1 MKIKQI
7 GFIALFFLCESVLAQ
22 SNTWQPS
29 KPVRL
34 IVPQVA
40 GGGADAIGRTI
51 GQALS
56 EKIGQ
61 PVVVDN
67 RPGTNGGVGMDV
79 LLNSPADGYNLI
91 LVYTSLMAINPAVY
105 EKINYDPLR
114 DVKALGAVCEVPL
127 VMIASSKVPA
137 NNLKELISSLKSDPQ
152 SVFGAS
158 SGNGS
163 FSHMM
168 IEILNTKIGVK
179 MTHIPFKGEGPAVAH
194 VLSGQDSIIYVGT
207 PAIILS
213 QVQAGK
219 LKALGV
225 TTAKR
230 MSQIPNIPTLAES
243 GLPDFNESFWYG
255 LAASSNTPPHIL
267 EAYNKVVNEIAKS
280 DNLQANLGKM
290 GCNPLP
296 LTSQEFTEKVRNDN
310 KKYTSI
316 AKSVNMKVD

>member
-1 MKIKQI
+1 MKCK
-7 GFIALFFLCESVLAQ
+7 IALMIFLFVQSSLSFAQ
-22 SNTWQPS
+22 SSNWSPT

-51 GQALS
+51 AQGLS
-56 EKIGQ
+56 ERLGQ
-61 PVVVDN
+61 PVIVDN
-67 RPGTNGGVGMDV
+67 RPGTNGGVGVDN

-105 EKINYDPLR
+105 EKISYSPLR
-114 DVKALGAVCEVPL
+114 DLKPIGAICEVPL
-127 VMIASSKVPA
+127 VMIASSKVSA
-137 NNLKELISSLKSDPQ
+137 NNMGELINSLKADPQ
-152 SVFGAS
+152 SIFGAS

-168 IEILNTKIGVK
+168 IEIMNTKIGVK

-194 VLSGQDSIIYVGT
+194 VLSGQDSIIYIGT

-225 TTAKR
+225 TTSHR
-230 MSQIPNIPTLAES
+230 MRQIPNIPTFAEG
-243 GLPDFNESFWYG
+243 GLTDFNESFWYG
-255 LAASSNTPPHIL
+255 LAVSANTPPQIL
-267 EAYNKVVNEIAKS
+267 EAYNKVVVDVARAE
-280 DNLQANLGKM
+280 NLQTNLGKM
-290 GCNPLP
+290 GCDPLP
-296 LTSQEFTEKVRNDN
+296 LNANDFSEKIRGDI
-310 KKYTSI
+310 KKYSAI

>member
-1 MKIKQI
+1 MKCK
-7 GFIALFFLCESVLAQ
+7 IALLLFLWVQSGISLAQ
-22 SNTWQPS
+22 PANWTPS

-56 EKIGQ
+56 DNLGQ
-61 PVVVDN
+61 PVIVDN
-67 RPGTNGGVGMDV
+67 RPGTNGGVGVDN

-105 EKINYDPLR
+105 EKISYSPMR
-114 DVKALGAVCEVPL
+114 DLKPLGAVCEVPL

-137 NNLKELISSLKSDPQ
+137 NNMGELINSLKGDPQ
-152 SVFGAS
+152 SIFGAS

-168 IEILNTKIGVK
+168 IEIMNTKIGVK

-194 VLSGQDSIIYVGT
+194 VLSGQDSIIYIGT

-225 TTAKR
+225 TTSHR
-230 MSQIPNIPTLAES
+230 MRQIPNVPTFAE
-243 GLPDFNESFWYG
+243 GGITDFNESFWYG
-255 LAASSNTPPHIL
+255 LAASANTPSHIV
-267 EAYNKVVNEIAKS
+267 EAYSKVVSEIS
-280 DNLQANLGKM
+280 RSESLQTSIGKM
-290 GCNPLP
+290 GCDPLP
-296 LTSQEFTEKVRNDN
+296 LNANEFSDKVRNDM
-310 KKYTSI
+310 KKYSAI
-316 AKSVNMKVD
+316 AKAVNMKVD

>member
-1 MKIKQI
+1 MKNKNWCL
-7 GFIALFFLCESVLAQ
+7 FALVLMCESIFAQ
-22 SNTWQPS
+22 SNSWLPN

-61 PVVVDN
+61 PVIVDN

-79 LLNSPADGYNLI
+79 LLNAPADGYNLI
-91 LVYTSLMAINPAVY
+91 LVFTSMMAINPAVY

-114 DVKALGAVCEVPL
+114 DLKSLGAVCEVPL

-213 QVQAGK
+213 QVQSGK

-230 MSQIPNIPTLAES
+230 MNQIPNIPTLAES

-255 LAASSNTPPHIL
+255 LAASSNTPQFII
-267 EAYNKVVNEIAKS
+267 EAYNKVVNDIAKS
-280 DNLQANLGKM
+280 DNLQSNLGKM

-296 LTSQEFTEKVRNDN
+296 LSSQEFTEKVRNDI
-310 KKYTSI
+310 KKYSSI

>member
-1 MKIKQI
+1 MKIKNWCL
-7 GFIALFFLCESVLAQ
+7 FALLFMCEYVFAQ
-22 SNTWQPS
+22 SNSWTPN

-61 PVVVDN
+61 PVIVDN

-79 LLNSPADGYNLI
+79 LLNAPADGYNLI
-91 LVYTSLMAINPAVY
+91 LVFTSMMAINPAVY

-114 DVKALGAVCEVPL
+114 DLKALGAV
-127 VMIASSKVPA
+127 
-137 NNLKELISSLKSDPQ
+137 
-152 SVFGAS
+152 
-158 SGNGS
+158 
-163 FSHMM
+163 
-168 IEILNTKIGVK
+168 
-179 MTHIPFKGEGPAVAH
+179 FKGEGPAVAH

-213 QVQAGK
+213 QVQSGK

-243 GLPDFNESFWYG
+243 GIPDFNESFWYG
-255 LAASSNTPPHIL
+255 LAASSNTPQYIVD
-267 EAYNKVVNEIAKS
+267 AYNKVVNDIAKS
-280 DNLQANLGKM
+280 DNLQNNLGKM

-296 LTSQEFTEKVRNDN
+296 LTSQEFTEKVRNDI
-310 KKYTSI
+310 KKYSSL

>member
-1 MKIKQI
+1 MKIKNWCL
-7 GFIALFFLCESVLAQ
+7 FALLFMCEYVFAQ
-22 SNTWQPS
+22 SNSWTPN

-61 PVVVDN
+61 PVIVDN

-79 LLNSPADGYNLI
+79 LLNAPADGYNLI
-91 LVYTSLMAINPAVY
+91 LVFTSMMAINPAVY

-114 DVKALGAVCEVPL
+114 DLKALGAVCEVPL

-152 SVFGAS
+152 SIFGAS

-179 MTHIPFKGEGPAVAH
+179 MTHITFKGEGPAVAH

-213 QVQAGK
+213 QVQSGK

-243 GLPDFNESFWYG
+243 GIPDFNESFWYG
-255 LAASSNTPPHIL
+255 LAASSNTPQYIVD
-267 EAYNKVVNEIAKS
+267 AYNKVVNDIAKS
-280 DNLQANLGKM
+280 DNLQNNLGKM

-296 LTSQEFTEKVRNDN
+296 LTSQEFTEKVRNDI
-310 KKYTSI
+310 KKYSSI

>member
-1 MKIKQI
+1 MKNKNWCL
-7 GFIALFFLCESVLAQ
+7 FALVLMCESIFAQ
-22 SNTWQPS
+22 SNSWLPN

-61 PVVVDN
+61 PVIVDN

-79 LLNSPADGYNLI
+79 LLNAPADGYNLI
-91 LVYTSLMAINPAVY
+91 LVFTSMMAINPAVY

-114 DVKALGAVCEVPL
+114 DLKSLGAVCEVPL

-213 QVQAGK
+213 QVQSGK

-230 MSQIPNIPTLAES
+230 MNQIPNIPTLAES

-255 LAASSNTPPHIL
+255 LAASSNTPQFII
-267 EAYNKVVNEIAKS
+267 EAYNKVVNDIAKS
-280 DNLQANLGKM
+280 DNLQSNLGKM

-296 LTSQEFTEKVRNDN
+296 LTSQEFTEKVRNDI
-310 KKYTSI
+310 KKYSSI

>member
-1 MKIKQI
+1 MQIKKIGLLLLLLFY
-7 GFIALFFLCESVLAQ
+7 GFAQAQ
-22 SNTWQPS
+22 SSSWSPN

-34 IVPQVA
+34 IIPQVA

-51 GQALS
+51 GQALA

-61 PVVVDN
+61 PVIVDN

-79 LLNSPADGYNLI
+79 LMNSPADGYNLI
-91 LVYTSLMAINPAVY
+91 LVFTSLMAINPAVY

-114 DVKALGAVCEVPL
+114 DLKALGAICEVPL

-137 NNLKELISSLKSDPQ
+137 NNLKELMSSLKSDQQ

-230 MSQIPNIPTLAES
+230 MSQIPNVPTLAES

-255 LAASSNTPPHIL
+255 LAASSNTPPHII
-267 EAYNKVVNEIAKS
+267 EAYNKAVNEIARA
-280 DNLQANLGKM
+280 DDLQNNLGKM
-290 GCNPLP
+290 GCNALP
-296 LTSQEFTEKVRNDN
+296 LNMPEFTEKVRSDI
-310 KKYTSI
+310 KKYSSI

>member
-1 MKIKQI
+1 MKIKNWCL
-7 GFIALFFLCESVLAQ
+7 FALLFMCESIFAQ
-22 SNTWQPS
+22 SNSWTPN

-61 PVVVDN
+61 PVIVDN

-79 LLNSPADGYNLI
+79 LLNAPADGYNLI
-91 LVYTSLMAINPAVY
+91 LVFTSMMAINPAVY

-114 DVKALGAVCEVPL
+114 DLKALGAVCEVPL

-152 SVFGAS
+152 SIFGAS

-213 QVQAGK
+213 QVQSGK

-243 GLPDFNESFWYG
+243 GIPDFNESFWYG
-255 LAASSNTPPHIL
+255 LAASSNTPQYIV
-267 EAYNKVVNEIAKS
+267 EAYNKVVNDIAKS
-280 DNLQANLGKM
+280 DNLQNNLGKM

-296 LTSQEFTEKVRNDN
+296 LTSQEFTEKVRNDI
-310 KKYTSI
+310 KKYSSI

>member
-1 MKIKQI
+1 M
-7 GFIALFFLCESVLAQ
+7 CEYVFAQ
-22 SNTWQPS
+22 SNSWTPN

-61 PVVVDN
+61 PVIVDN

-79 LLNSPADGYNLI
+79 LLNAPADGYNLI
-91 LVYTSLMAINPAVY
+91 LVFTSMMAINPAVY

-114 DVKALGAVCEVPL
+114 DLKALGAVCEVPL

-152 SVFGAS
+152 SIFGAS

-213 QVQAGK
+213 QVQSGK

-243 GLPDFNESFWYG
+243 GIPDFNESFWYG
-255 LAASSNTPPHIL
+255 LAASSNTPQYIVD
-267 EAYNKVVNEIAKS
+267 AYNKVVNDIAKS
-280 DNLQANLGKM
+280 DNLQNNLGKM

-296 LTSQEFTEKVRNDN
+296 LTSQEFTEKVRNDI
-310 KKYTSI
+310 KKYSSI

>member
-1 MKIKQI
+1 MKIKNWCL
-7 GFIALFFLCESVLAQ
+7 FALLFMCESIFAQ
-22 SNTWQPS
+22 SNSWTPN

-61 PVVVDN
+61 PVIVDN

-79 LLNSPADGYNLI
+79 LLNAPADGYNLI
-91 LVYTSLMAINPAVY
+91 LVFTSMMAINPAVY

-114 DVKALGAVCEVPL
+114 DLKALGAVCEVPL

-152 SVFGAS
+152 SIFGAS

-213 QVQAGK
+213 QVQSGK
-219 LKALGV
+219 LKGLGV

-243 GLPDFNESFWYG
+243 GIPDFNESFWYG
-255 LAASSNTPPHIL
+255 LAASSNTPQYIV
-267 EAYNKVVNEIAKS
+267 EAYNKVVNDIAKS
-280 DNLQANLGKM
+280 DNLQNNLGKM

-296 LTSQEFTEKVRNDN
+296 LTSQEFTEKVRNDI
-310 KKYTSI
+310 KKYSSI

>member
-1 MKIKQI
+1 MKIKAI
-7 GFIALFFLCESVLAQ
+7 FFCLCYLACNLVFAQ
-22 SNTWQPS
+22 ANPWSPS

-34 IVPQVA
+34 IIPQVA

-56 EKIGQ
+56 ERLGQ
-61 PVVVDN
+61 PVIVDN

-79 LLNSPADGYNLI
+79 LMNAPADGYNLI
-91 LVYTSLMAINPAVY
+91 LVFTSMMAINPAVY
-105 EKINYDPLR
+105 DKINYDPLR
-114 DVKALGAVCEVPL
+114 DLKALGAVCEVPL

-137 NNLKELISSLKSDPQ
+137 NNLKELISSLKSNPQ

-225 TTAKR
+225 TTADR
-230 MSQIPNIPTLAES
+230 MKQIPNVPTLIE
-243 GLPDFNESFWYG
+243 GGIPDFNESFWYG
-255 LAASSNTPPHIL
+255 IAASSNTPPNIID
-267 EAYNKVVNEIAKS
+267 AYNKVLIDVARN
-280 DNLQANLGKM
+280 DNLQTNLGKM

-296 LTSQEFTEKVRNDN
+296 LNSTEFTDKVRNDI
-310 KKYTSI
+310 KKYSTI

>member
-1 MKIKQI
+1 M
-7 GFIALFFLCESVLAQ
+7 CEYVFAQ
-22 SNTWQPS
+22 SNSWTPN

-61 PVVVDN
+61 PVIVDN

-79 LLNSPADGYNLI
+79 LLNAPADGYNLI
-91 LVYTSLMAINPAVY
+91 LVFTSMMAINPAVY

-114 DVKALGAVCEVPL
+114 DLKALGAVCEVPL

-152 SVFGAS
+152 SIFGDS

-213 QVQAGK
+213 QVQSGK

-243 GLPDFNESFWYG
+243 GIPDFNESFWYG
-255 LAASSNTPPHIL
+255 LAASSNTPQYIVD
-267 EAYNKVVNEIAKS
+267 AYNKVVNDIAKS
-280 DNLQANLGKM
+280 DNLQNNLGKM

-296 LTSQEFTEKVRNDN
+296 LTSQEFTEKVRNDI
-310 KKYTSI
+310 KKYSSI

>member
-1 MKIKQI
+1 MNIKL
-7 GFIALFFLCESVLAQ
+7 FWVVVLFFLSQ
-22 SNTWQPS
+22 SAFSQTSPWS
-29 KPVRL
+29 ATKPVRL
-34 IVPQVA
+34 IIPQVA

-56 EKIGQ
+56 EKLGL
-61 PVVVDN
+61 PVIVDN

-79 LLNSPADGYNLI
+79 LLNAPADGYNLI
-91 LVYTSLMAINPAVY
+91 LVFTSMMAINPAVY
-105 EKINYDPLR
+105 EKINYDPLKDLR
-114 DVKALGAVCEVPL
+114 SLGAVCEVPL

-137 NNLKELISSLKSDPQ
+137 TNLKELTASLKSDPQ
-152 SVFGAS
+152 SIFGAS

-168 IEILNTKIGVK
+168 IEMLNTKIGVK

-194 VLSGQDSIIYVGT
+194 VLSGQDSIIYIGT

-213 QVQAGK
+213 QVQSGK

-230 MSQIPNIPTLAES
+230 MSQIPNVPTLAES
-243 GLPDFNESFWYG
+243 GLTDFNESFWYG

-267 EAYNKVVNEIAKS
+267 DAYNKVVNDIARS
-280 DNLQANLGKM
+280 DNLQANLSKM
-290 GCNPLP
+290 GCNSLP
-296 LTSQEFTEKVRNDN
+296 LNSAEFTEKVRNDI
-310 KKYTSI
+310 KKYSAI

>member
-1 MKIKQI
+1 MKIKLLWA
-7 GFIALFFLCESVLAQ
+7 GVLFFLTQ
-22 SNTWQPS
+22 SAFSQTPPWTAT

-34 IVPQVA
+34 IIPQVA

-56 EKIGQ
+56 EKLGQ
-61 PVVVDN
+61 PVIVDN

-79 LLNSPADGYNLI
+79 LMNAPADGYNLI
-91 LVYTSLMAINPAVY
+91 LVFTSMMAINPAVY
-105 EKINYDPLR
+105 EKINYDPLKDLR
-114 DVKALGAVCEVPL
+114 SLGSVCEVPL

-137 NNLKELISSLKSDPQ
+137 TNLKELISSLKSDSQ
-152 SVFGAS
+152 SIFGAS

-168 IEILNTKIGVK
+168 IEMLNTKIGVK

-194 VLSGQDSIIYVGT
+194 VLSGQDSIIYIGT

-213 QVQAGK
+213 QVQSGK

-230 MSQIPNIPTLAES
+230 MSQIPNVPTLAES
-243 GLPDFNESFWYG
+243 GLTDFNESFWYG

-267 EAYNKVVNEIAKS
+267 EAYNKIVNDMARS

-290 GCNPLP
+290 GCNSLP
-296 LTSQEFTEKVRNDN
+296 LNSTEFTDKVRNDI
-310 KKYTSI
+310 KKYSAI

>member
-1 MKIKQI
+1 MNIKLVWI
-7 GFIALFFLCESVLAQ
+7 GVLFFLSQ
-22 SNTWQPS
+22 SAFSQTSPWTAT

-34 IVPQVA
+34 IIPQVA

-56 EKIGQ
+56 EKLGQ
-61 PVVVDN
+61 PVIVDN

-79 LLNSPADGYNLI
+79 LMNAPADGYNLI
-91 LVYTSLMAINPAVY
+91 LVFTSMMAINPAVY
-105 EKINYDPLR
+105 EKINYDPLKDLR
-114 DVKALGAVCEVPL
+114 SLGAVCEVPL

-137 NNLKELISSLKSDPQ
+137 TNLKELISSLKSDPQ
-152 SVFGAS
+152 SIFGAS

-168 IEILNTKIGVK
+168 IEMLNTKIGVK

-194 VLSGQDSIIYVGT
+194 VLSGQDSIIYIGT

-213 QVQAGK
+213 QVQSGK

-230 MSQIPNIPTLAES
+230 MSQIPNVPTLAES
-243 GLPDFNESFWYG
+243 GLTDFNESFWYG
-255 LAASSNTPPHIL
+255 LAASSNTPPYIL
-267 EAYNKVVNEIAKS
+267 EAYNKVVNDIARS
-280 DNLQANLGKM
+280 ESLQANLGKM
-290 GCNPLP
+290 GCNSLP
-296 LTSQEFTEKVRNDN
+296 LNSTEFTDKVRNDI
-310 KKYTSI
+310 KKYSAI

>member
-1 MKIKQI
+1 MNIKLFWV
-7 GFIALFFLCESVLAQ
+7 GVLFFLSQ
-22 SNTWQPS
+22 SAFSQTTSWS
-29 KPVRL
+29 ATKPVRL
-34 IVPQVA
+34 IIPQVA

-56 EKIGQ
+56 EKLGQ
-61 PVVVDN
+61 PVIVDN

-79 LLNSPADGYNLI
+79 LMNAPADGYNLI
-91 LVYTSLMAINPAVY
+91 LVFTSMMAINPAVY
-105 EKINYDPLR
+105 EKINYDPLKDLR
-114 DVKALGAVCEVPL
+114 SLGAVCEVPL

-137 NNLKELISSLKSDPQ
+137 TNLKELISSLKSDPQ
-152 SVFGAS
+152 SIFGAS

-168 IEILNTKIGVK
+168 IEMLNTKIGVK

-194 VLSGQDSIIYVGT
+194 VLSGQDSIIYIGT

-213 QVQAGK
+213 QVQSGK

-230 MSQIPNIPTLAES
+230 MSQIPNVPTLAES
-243 GLPDFNESFWYG
+243 GLTDFNESFWYG

-267 EAYNKVVNEIAKS
+267 DAYNKVVNDIARS
-280 DNLQANLGKM
+280 DNLQANLSKM
-290 GCNPLP
+290 GCNSLP
-296 LTSQEFTEKVRNDN
+296 LNSAEFTDKVRNDI
-310 KKYTSI
+310 KKYSAI

>member
-1 MKIKQI
+1 MNIKLLWV
-7 GFIALFFLCESVLAQ
+7 GVLFFLSQ
-22 SNTWQPS
+22 SALSQTPPWS
-29 KPVRL
+29 ATKPVRL
-34 IVPQVA
+34 IIPQVA

-56 EKIGQ
+56 EKLGQ
-61 PVVVDN
+61 PVIIDN

-79 LLNSPADGYNLI
+79 LMNAPADGYNLI
-91 LVYTSLMAINPAVY
+91 LVFTSMMAINPAVY
-105 EKINYDPLR
+105 EKINYDPLKDLR
-114 DVKALGAVCEVPL
+114 SLGAICEVPL

-137 NNLKELISSLKSDPQ
+137 TNLKELISSLKSDSQ
-152 SVFGAS
+152 SIFGAS

-168 IEILNTKIGVK
+168 IEMLNTKIGVK

-194 VLSGQDSIIYVGT
+194 VLSGQDSIIYIGT

-213 QVQAGK
+213 QVQSGK

-230 MSQIPNIPTLAES
+230 MSQIPNVPTLAEG
-243 GLPDFNESFWYG
+243 GLTDFNESFWYG
-255 LAASSNTPPHIL
+255 VAASSNTPPHIL
-267 EAYNKVVNEIAKS
+267 EAYNKVVNDAARS

-290 GCNPLP
+290 GCNSLP
-296 LTSQEFTEKVRNDN
+296 LNSAEFTEKVRNDI
-310 KKYTSI
+310 KKYSAI

>member
-1 MKIKQI
+1 MKIKNWCL
-7 GFIALFFLCESVLAQ
+7 FALLFMCESIFAQ
-22 SNTWQPS
+22 SNSWTPN

-40 GGGADAIGRTI
+40 CGGADAIGRTI

-61 PVVVDN
+61 PVIVDN

-79 LLNSPADGYNLI
+79 LLNAPADGYNLI
-91 LVYTSLMAINPAVY
+91 LVFTSMMAINPAVY

-114 DVKALGAVCEVPL
+114 DLKALGAVCEVPL

-152 SVFGAS
+152 SIFGAS

-213 QVQAGK
+213 QVQSGK

-243 GLPDFNESFWYG
+243 GIPDFNESFWYG
-255 LAASSNTPPHIL
+255 LAASSNTPQYIV
-267 EAYNKVVNEIAKS
+267 EAYNKVVNDIAKS
-280 DNLQANLGKM
+280 DNLQNNLGKM

-296 LTSQEFTEKVRNDN
+296 LTSQEFTEKVRNDI
-310 KKYTSI
+310 KKYSSI

>member
-1 MKIKQI
+1 MKIKNWCL
-7 GFIALFFLCESVLAQ
+7 FALLFMCEYVFAQ
-22 SNTWQPS
+22 SNSWLPN

-61 PVVVDN
+61 PVIVDN

-79 LLNSPADGYNLI
+79 LLNAPADGYNLI
-91 LVYTSLMAINPAVY
+91 LVFTSMMAINPAVY

-114 DVKALGAVCEVPL
+114 DLKALGAVCEVPL

-152 SVFGAS
+152 SIFGAS

-213 QVQAGK
+213 QVQSGK

-243 GLPDFNESFWYG
+243 GIPDFNESFWYG
-255 LAASSNTPPHIL
+255 LAASSNTPQYIV
-267 EAYNKVVNEIAKS
+267 EAYNKVVNDIAKS
-280 DNLQANLGKM
+280 DNLQNNLGKM

-296 LTSQEFTEKVRNDN
+296 LTSQEFTEKVRNDI
-310 KKYTSI
+310 KKYSSI

>member
-1 MKIKQI
+1 MNIKIFWV
-7 GFIALFFLCESVLAQ
+7 GVLFFLSQ
-22 SNTWQPS
+22 SAFSQAPPWSAT

-34 IVPQVA
+34 IIPQVA

-56 EKIGQ
+56 EKLGQ
-61 PVVVDN
+61 PVIVDN

-79 LLNSPADGYNLI
+79 LMNAPADGYNLI
-91 LVYTSLMAINPAVY
+91 LVFTSMMAINPAVY
-105 EKINYDPLR
+105 EKINYDPLKDLR
-114 DVKALGAVCEVPL
+114 SLGAVCEVPL

-137 NNLKELISSLKSDPQ
+137 ANLKDLVSSLKSDPQ
-152 SVFGAS
+152 SIFGAS

-168 IEILNTKIGVK
+168 IEMLNTKIGVK

-194 VLSGQDSIIYVGT
+194 VLSGQDSIIYIGT

-213 QVQAGK
+213 QVQSGK

-230 MSQIPNIPTLAES
+230 MSQIPNVPTLAES
-243 GLPDFNESFWYG
+243 GLTDFNESFWYG
-255 LAASSNTPPHIL
+255 LAASSNTPPYIL
-267 EAYNKVVNEIAKS
+267 EAYNKVVNDIARS
-280 DNLQANLGKM
+280 ESLQANLGKM
-290 GCNPLP
+290 GCNSLP
-296 LTSQEFTEKVRNDN
+296 LNSAEFTEKVRNDI
-310 KKYTSI
+310 KKYSAI

>member
-1 MKIKQI
+1 MKIKSLGVFLLLLFY
-7 GFIALFFLCESVLAQ
+7 GFAYAQ
-22 SNTWQPS
+22 SSGWTPT

-40 GGGADAIGRTI
+40 GGGADAIGRAI
-51 GQALS
+51 GQALA

-61 PVVVDN
+61 PVIVDN

-79 LLNSPADGYNLI
+79 LMNSPADGYNLI
-91 LVYTSLMAINPAVY
+91 LVFTSLMAINPAVY

-114 DVKALGAVCEVPL
+114 DLKALGAICEVPL

-137 NNLKELISSLKSDPQ
+137 NNLKELMSSLKSDQQ

-230 MSQIPNIPTLAES
+230 MSQIPNVPTLAES

-255 LAASSNTPPHIL
+255 LAASSNTPPHIV
-267 EAYNKVVNEIAKS
+267 EAYNKAVNEIARA
-280 DNLQANLGKM
+280 DDLQNNLGKM
-290 GCNPLP
+290 GCNALP
-296 LTSQEFTEKVRNDN
+296 LNMQEFTEKVRSDI
-310 KKYTSI
+310 KKYSSI

>member
-1 MKIKQI
+1 MKIKYL

-22 SNTWQPS
+22 SNSWQPT

-34 IVPQVA
+34 IIPQVA

-56 EKIGQ
+56 DKIGQ
-61 PVVVDN
+61 PVIVDN

-114 DVKALGAVCEVPL
+114 DVRALGAVCEVPL

-243 GLPDFNESFWYG
+243 GLPDFNERFWYG

-280 DNLQANLGKM
+280 DALQANLGKM

-296 LTSQEFTEKVRNDN
+296 LSSQEFTEKVRNDN

-316 AKSVNMKVD
+316 AKSVNMRVD

>member
-1 MKIKQI
+1 MKIKNWCL
-7 GFIALFFLCESVLAQ
+7 FALLFMCEYVFAQ
-22 SNTWQPS
+22 SNSWTPN

-61 PVVVDN
+61 PVIVDN

-79 LLNSPADGYNLI
+79 LLNAPADGYNLI
-91 LVYTSLMAINPAVY
+91 LVFTSMMAINPAVY

-114 DVKALGAVCEVPL
+114 DLKALGAVCEVPL

-152 SVFGAS
+152 SIFGAS

-213 QVQAGK
+213 QVQSGK

-243 GLPDFNESFWYG
+243 GIPDFNESFWYG
-255 LAASSNTPPHIL
+255 LAASSNTPQYIVD
-267 EAYNKVVNEIAKS
+267 AYNKVVNDIAKS
-280 DNLQANLGKM
+280 DNLQNNLGKM

-296 LTSQEFTEKVRNDN
+296 LTSQEFTEKVRNDI
-310 KKYTSI
+310 KKYSSI

>member
-1 MKIKQI
+1 MNIKL
-7 GFIALFFLCESVLAQ
+7 FWVVVLFFLSQ
-22 SNTWQPS
+22 SAFSQTSPWS
-29 KPVRL
+29 ATKPVRL
-34 IVPQVA
+34 IIPQVA

-56 EKIGQ
+56 EKLGQ
-61 PVVVDN
+61 PVIVDN

-79 LLNSPADGYNLI
+79 LMNAPADGYNLI
-91 LVYTSLMAINPAVY
+91 LVFTSMMAINPAVY
-105 EKINYDPLR
+105 EKINYDPLKDLR
-114 DVKALGAVCEVPL
+114 SLGAVCEVPL

-137 NNLKELISSLKSDPQ
+137 TNLKELTASLKSDPQ
-152 SVFGAS
+152 SIFGAS

-168 IEILNTKIGVK
+168 IEMLNTKIGVK

-194 VLSGQDSIIYVGT
+194 VLSGQDSIIYIGT

-213 QVQAGK
+213 QVQSGK

-230 MSQIPNIPTLAES
+230 MSQIPNVPTLAES
-243 GLPDFNESFWYG
+243 GLTDFNESFWYG

-267 EAYNKVVNEIAKS
+267 DAYNKVVNDIARS
-280 DNLQANLGKM
+280 DNLQANLSKM
-290 GCNPLP
+290 GCNSLP
-296 LTSQEFTEKVRNDN
+296 LNSAEFTEKVRNDI
-310 KKYTSI
+310 KKYSAI

>member
-1 MKIKQI
+1 MSIKLLWV
-7 GFIALFFLCESVLAQ
+7 GVLFFLSQSVLSQTPPWSA
-22 SNTWQPS
+22 T

-34 IVPQVA
+34 IIPQVA

-56 EKIGQ
+56 EKLGQ
-61 PVVVDN
+61 PVIIDN

-79 LLNSPADGYNLI
+79 LMNAPADGYNLI
-91 LVYTSLMAINPAVY
+91 LVFTSMMAINPAVY
-105 EKINYDPLR
+105 EKINYDPLKDLR
-114 DVKALGAVCEVPL
+114 SLGAICEVPL

-137 NNLKELISSLKSDPQ
+137 TNLKELISSLKSDSQ
-152 SVFGAS
+152 SIFGAS

-168 IEILNTKIGVK
+168 IEMLNTKIGVK

-194 VLSGQDSIIYVGT
+194 VLSGQDSIIYIGT

-213 QVQAGK
+213 QVQSGK

-230 MSQIPNIPTLAES
+230 MSQIPNVPTLAEG
-243 GLPDFNESFWYG
+243 GLTDFNESFWYG
-255 LAASSNTPPHIL
+255 VAASSNTPPHIL
-267 EAYNKVVNEIAKS
+267 EAYNKVVNDAARS

-290 GCNPLP
+290 GCNSLP
-296 LTSQEFTEKVRNDN
+296 LNSAEFTEKVRNDI
-310 KKYTSI
+310 KKYSAI